1 MAQLSILRRLAI
13 LAIITVFLVSIAH
26 AETIGGLQKRL
37 AAACASVKDL
47 KGRMTVNPANKNEAG
62 EISKGILEFLDHG
75 FREVTVA
82 YKRPDKF
89 RAQGKAK
96 GVEVTY
102 VLNGNKKQ
110 ITAPSLMLKKT
121 DDLSRDLAKKQTTL
135 DLGFASDSMWRDN
148 NIKLISQSKGVA
160 VLQLV
165 PKGTDDKRKE
175 LVWIETKTLKVKK
188 RERYKGDGQLK
199 ARHIYTEHKMIGKVP
214 VATLVKV
221 YSSDGGYAGSVTISN
236 LQANTGLPDSLFAI
250 K

>member
-1 MAQLSILRRLAI
+1 MAHLSILRRAALSA
-13 LAIITVFLVSIAH
+13 AVAVFLVSIAH
-26 AETIGGLQKRL
+26 AGTIGGLQKRL
-37 AAACASVKDL
+37 STACASIKDL
-47 KGRMTVNPANKNEAG
+47 KGNMTVNPANKNKAG

-75 FREVTVA
+75 FREVAVA

-96 GVEVTY
+96 GVDVTY
-102 VLNGNKKQ
+102 VLSGNKKQ

-148 NIKLISQSKGVA
+148 NIKLISVSKGVA
-160 VLQLV
+160 TLQLI

-175 LVWIETKTLKVKK
+175 LVWIETKTLKVVK
-188 RERYKGDGQLK
+188 RERYKGDGRLK
-199 ARHIYTEHKMIGKVP
+199 ARHTYSEHKMIGKVP

-221 YSSDGGYAGSVTISN
+221 YSADGGYAGSVTISG
-236 LQANTGLPDSLFAI
+236 LQANTGLADSMFAI